1 MHSLRK
7 YQGFII
13 YQTWADIEPFGTD
26 KSVPYEG
33 LINESTI
40 YLNKGGD
47 LMADE
52 GLERVQL
59 AAQRLLDRLEQAVEE
74 LDKGTVL
81 LKQKRKTETGEET
94 LELVKAKRKG
104 IVDRA
109 GLKQLTGVLKDLQ
122 DILSRDGSLD
132 AREREL
138 RLQRLE
144 QELNRQPE
152 AEGITVI
159 LEGEADGYAG

>member
-1 MHSLRK
+1 MVDV
-7 YQGFII
+7 G
-13 YQTWADIEPFGTD
+13 A
-26 KSVPYEG
+26 
-33 LINESTI
+33 
-40 YLNKGGD
+40 
-47 LMADE
+47 
-52 GLERVQL
+52 ERVQL

-81 LKQKRKTETGEET
+81 LKEKRKTENGEET

>member
-1 MHSLRK
+1 MEEAK
-7 YQGFII
+7 
-13 YQTWADIEPFGTD
+13 T
-26 KSVPYEG
+26 G
-33 LINESTI
+33 L
-40 YLNKGGD
+40 D
-47 LMADE
+47 
-52 GLERVQL
+52 RVQL

-81 LKQKRKTETGEET
+81 LREKRKTEDGEET
-94 LELVKAKRKG
+94 WELIKAKRKG

-132 AREREL
+132 AREREMK
-138 RLQRLE
+138 LQKLE
-144 QELNRQPE
+144 QELNRVPE

-159 LEGEADGYAG
+159 LEGEAESYAG

>member
-26 KSVPYEG
+26 KSVPYEA
-33 LINESTI
+33 LTNKSTI

-81 LKQKRKTETGEET
+81 LREKRKTEDGEET
-94 LELVKAKRKG
+94 WELIKAKRKG

-132 AREREL
+132 AREREMK
-138 RLQRLE
+138 LQKLE
-144 QELNRQPE
+144 QELNRVPE

-159 LEGEADGYAG
+159 LEGEAENYAG

>member
-1 MHSLRK
+1 MEEAK
-7 YQGFII
+7 
-13 YQTWADIEPFGTD
+13 T
-26 KSVPYEG
+26 G
-33 LINESTI
+33 L
-40 YLNKGGD
+40 D
-47 LMADE
+47 
-52 GLERVQL
+52 RVQL

-81 LKQKRKTETGEET
+81 LREKRKTEDGEET
-94 LELVKAKRKG
+94 WELIKAKRKG

-132 AREREL
+132 AREREMK
-138 RLQRLE
+138 LQKLE
-144 QELNRQPE
+144 QELNRVPE

-159 LEGEADGYAG
+159 LEGEAESDAG

>member
-1 MHSLRK
+1 MEEAK
-7 YQGFII
+7 
-13 YQTWADIEPFGTD
+13 T
-26 KSVPYEG
+26 G
-33 LINESTI
+33 L
-40 YLNKGGD
+40 D
-47 LMADE
+47 
-52 GLERVQL
+52 RVQL

-81 LKQKRKTETGEET
+81 LREKRKTEDGEET
-94 LELVKAKRKG
+94 WELIKAKRKG

-132 AREREL
+132 AREREMK
-138 RLQRLE
+138 LQKLE
-144 QELNRQPE
+144 QELNRVPE

-159 LEGEADGYAG
+159 LEGEAKSYAG

>member
-1 MHSLRK
+1 MEEAK
-7 YQGFII
+7 
-13 YQTWADIEPFGTD
+13 T
-26 KSVPYEG
+26 G
-33 LINESTI
+33 L
-40 YLNKGGD
+40 D
-47 LMADE
+47 
-52 GLERVQL
+52 RVQL

-81 LKQKRKTETGEET
+81 LREKRKAEDGEET
-94 LELVKAKRKG
+94 WELIKAKRKG

-132 AREREL
+132 AREREMK
-138 RLQRLE
+138 LQKLE
-144 QELNRQPE
+144 QELNRVPE

-159 LEGEADGYAG
+159 LEGEAENYAG

>member
-1 MHSLRK
+1 MEEAK
-7 YQGFII
+7 
-13 YQTWADIEPFGTD
+13 T
-26 KSVPYEG
+26 G
-33 LINESTI
+33 L
-40 YLNKGGD
+40 D
-47 LMADE
+47 
-52 GLERVQL
+52 RVQL

-81 LKQKRKTETGEET
+81 LREKRKTEDGEET
-94 LELVKAKRKG
+94 WELIKAKRKG

-132 AREREL
+132 AREREIK
-138 RLQRLE
+138 LQKLE
-144 QELNRQPE
+144 QELNRVPE

-159 LEGEADGYAG
+159 LEGEAESYAG

>member
-1 MHSLRK
+1 MEEAK
-7 YQGFII
+7 
-13 YQTWADIEPFGTD
+13 T
-26 KSVPYEG
+26 G
-33 LINESTI
+33 L
-40 YLNKGGD
+40 D
-47 LMADE
+47 
-52 GLERVQL
+52 RVQL

-81 LKQKRKTETGEET
+81 LRDKRKTEDGEET
-94 LELVKAKRKG
+94 WELIKAKRKG

-132 AREREL
+132 AREREMK
-138 RLQRLE
+138 LQKLE
-144 QELNRQPE
+144 QELNRVPE

-159 LEGEADGYAG
+159 LEGEAENYAG

>member
-1 MHSLRK
+1 MVQAVK
-7 YQGFII
+7 
-13 YQTWADIEPFGTD
+13 E
-26 KSVPYEG
+26 
-33 LINESTI
+33 
-40 YLNKGGD
+40 KGGEY
-47 LMADE
+47 MAE
-52 GLERVQL
+52 AGLDRVQL

-81 LKQKRKTETGEET
+81 LREKRKTETGEEIW
-94 LELVKAKRKG
+94 ELVKAKRKG

-132 AREREL
+132 AREREMK
-138 RLQRLE
+138 LQRLE
-144 QELNRQPE
+144 QELNREPE

-159 LEGEADGYAG
+159 LEGEAEGYAG

>member
-1 MHSLRK
+1 MEEAK
-7 YQGFII
+7 
-13 YQTWADIEPFGTD
+13 T
-26 KSVPYEG
+26 G
-33 LINESTI
+33 L
-40 YLNKGGD
+40 D
-47 LMADE
+47 
-52 GLERVQL
+52 RVQL

-81 LKQKRKTETGEET
+81 LREKRKTEDGEET
-94 LELVKAKRKG
+94 WELIKAKRKG

-132 AREREL
+132 AREREMK
-138 RLQRLE
+138 LQKLE
-144 QELNRQPE
+144 QELNRVPE

-159 LEGEADGYAG
+159 MEGEAESYAG

>member
-13 YQTWADIEPFGTD
+13 YQTWADIEPFGMD

-81 LKQKRKTETGEET
+81 LREKKKTEAGEQIR
-94 LELVKAKRKG
+94 ELTKASRKG